1 MHYYKRN
8 IGDYHKKAGRLSILQ
23 HGIYVLLMDSI
34 YDREEFPTLQQAID
48 WVWAS
53 SSDEVEAVEFVLSKF
68 FVLDDGI
75 YTQNRIAEEIE
86 EYTAICESNAINGKK
101 GGRPKGT
108 KNKPKETQSV
118 LIETQSLNLK
128 SEINQGVSESKPN
141 HKPLTTNHII
151 DQKKEFVEKAWAY
164 FWDKYPKRVDKKKAR
179 SKFELM
185 LKNKSIDTSVALIN
199 KIGFNIDRRLD
210 IGDWLRDESHFIPSP
225 AKYLLNELWNDEI

>member
-1 MHYYKRN
+1 
-8 IGDYHKKAGRLSILQ
+8 
-23 HGIYVLLMDSI
+23 MDSI

-53 SSDEVEAVEFVLSKF
+53 SSDEVEAVGFVLSKF
-68 FVLDDGI
+68 FVLEDGI

-101 GGRPKGT
+101 GGRPKGA

-151 DQKKEFVEKAWAY
+151 DQKKEFVEKAWTY

-185 LKNKSIDTSVALIN
+185 LKNKSIEISGALIN

-210 IGDWLRDESHFIPSP
+210 TGDWLRDESHFIPSP